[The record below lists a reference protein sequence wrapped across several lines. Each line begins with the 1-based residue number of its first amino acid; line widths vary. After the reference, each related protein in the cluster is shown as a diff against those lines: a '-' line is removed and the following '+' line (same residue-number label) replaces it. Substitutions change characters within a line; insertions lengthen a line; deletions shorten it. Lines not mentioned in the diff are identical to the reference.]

1 MLIKLKIN
9 EKSFPNKTI
18 FKDTS
23 LEINEKDFVVIYG
36 ESGIGKSTLLN
47 MIGLINDFEG
57 EYYFNDILIEK
68 KNREQT
74 RINNFSYLFQDPYLI
89 PYLSVYDNI
98 VLPLKN
104 MKADVDKE
112 EIMGI
117 CKRLKIDELIER
129 KPNKLSGGEA
139 IRVSIAR
146 SIAANKRIIVVDE
159 PTGNLDSD
167 NAESVMNILKEE
179 NSKGKT
185 IIMVSH
191 SKEFEKFF
199 NRIIKIENKKIIC

>member
-9 EKSFPNKTI
+9 EKSFPNKVI

-47 MIGLINDFEG
+47 MIGLINDFDG

-185 IIMVSH
+185 IVMVSH

>member
-47 MIGLINDFEG
+47 MIGLINDFDG
-57 EYYFNDILIEK
+57 EYYFNDVLVDK

-98 VLPLKN
+98 TLPLKN
-104 MKADVDKE
+104 MKASIDKE

-117 CKRLKIDELIER
+117 CKRLKIDELVER
-129 KPNKLSGGEA
+129 KPSKLSGGEA

-146 SIAANKRIIVVDE
+146 SIAANKKIIVVDE

-167 NAESVMNILKEE
+167 NAESVMNILKVE

-199 NRIIKIENKKIIC
+199 NKIIKIENKKIIC

>member
-9 EKSFPNKTI
+9 EKSFPNKVI

-47 MIGLINDFEG
+47 MIGLINDFDG

>member
-47 MIGLINDFEG
+47 MIGLINGFDG
-57 EYYFNDILIEK
+57 EYYFNDVLVDK

-98 VLPLKN
+98 TLPLKN
-104 MKADVDKE
+104 MKTSIDKE

-117 CKRLKIDELIER
+117 CKRLKIDELVER
-129 KPNKLSGGEA
+129 KPSKLSGGEA

-146 SIAANKRIIVVDE
+146 SIAANKKIIVVDE

-199 NRIIKIENKKIIC
+199 NKIIKIENKKIIC

>member
-1 MLIKLKIN
+1 MLIKLIIN

-18 FKDTS
+18 FKDTA

-47 MIGLINDFEG
+47 MIGLINDFDG

-129 KPNKLSGGEA
+129 KPSKLSGGEA

>member
-18 FKDTS
+18 FKGTS

-47 MIGLINDFEG
+47 MIGLINDFDG

>member
-9 EKSFPNKTI
+9 EKSFPNKVI

-47 MIGLINDFEG
+47 MIGLINDFDG
-57 EYYFNDILIEK
+57 EYYFNDVLIEK